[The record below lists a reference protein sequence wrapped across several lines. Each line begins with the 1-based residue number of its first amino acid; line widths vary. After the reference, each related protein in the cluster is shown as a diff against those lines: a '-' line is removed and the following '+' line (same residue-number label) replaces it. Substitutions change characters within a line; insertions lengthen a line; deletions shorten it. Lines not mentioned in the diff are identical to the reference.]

1 MNGLLTRLDL
11 LMMNMSDDCDGDDDD
26 GSDDDDVA
34 ITNDNIDTYTF

>member
-1 MNGLLTRLDL
+1 MIVMVMT
-11 LMMNMSDDCDGDDDD
+11 MMVS